1 MTEAFS
7 PAEVAHAAGVQRLT
21 FHSWLARKYIPDAPA
36 PGIGRSR
43 EFTLLEAIRICAMAD
58 LNRLGIPVSTAA
70 GYCAHISGD
79 YAAERTVMI
88 LGHKSSG
95 RSPVRTMDIVAADQ
109 IKDVGKLLDLMPY
122 FAMIDLTAVAA
133 RTAQVLNDPLTR
145 HRAELRIES
154 AFVGATGEKV
164 RLAVYDPSAQDPPAE
179 PAPVPKR
186 ARPAR
191 KRRLEPA

>member
-7 PAEVAHAAGVQRLT
+7 PAEVAHAACVQRLT

-43 EFTLLEAIRICAMAD
+43 EFTLIEAIRICAMAD

-70 GYCAHISGD
+70 GYCAHISGE

-88 LGHKSSG
+88 LGHKSKSRAG
-95 RSPVRTMDIVAADQ
+95 VRTMDIVAVDQ

-122 FAMIDLTAVAA
+122 FVMIDLTAVAA
-133 RTAQVLNDPLTR
+133 RTKRVLNDPMTR

-154 AFVGATGEKV
+154 AFVGPTGERFTIEV
-164 RLAVYDPSAQDPPAE
+164 PDPSMPE
-179 PAPVPKR
+179 PAPAPR
-186 ARPAR
+186 R
-191 KRRLEPA
+191 KRSRALEPV